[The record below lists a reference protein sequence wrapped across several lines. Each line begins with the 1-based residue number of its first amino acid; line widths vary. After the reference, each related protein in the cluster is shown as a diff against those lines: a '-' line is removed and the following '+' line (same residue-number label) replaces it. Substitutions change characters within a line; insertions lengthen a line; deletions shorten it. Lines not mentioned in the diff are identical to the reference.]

1 MRNWKV
7 VAVVLILLGVFAAFY
22 FFRSSPAKPA
32 QKIERYNFILISIDT
47 TRADA
52 IAVYGNEEIKTP
64 IIDSFAREGTL
75 FRNAVAHVPLTFPS
89 HTTLMTGLL
98 PARNGVRDN
107 HGYRLKQ
114 TIPTMAS
121 LFHDNGYKTAAFV
134 SSIILDHRFG
144 LDHGFDTYNDF
155 IQYGSQ
161 QSVNP
166 QNERIASATTAEA
179 VNWLSANQQN
189 PYFLFV
195 HYYDPHAKYD
205 PPEPYK
211 SNFSNHYYGEIAYV
225 DSQIGVLLK
234 SINDLNKTVILITA
248 DHGEGLGEHG
258 ELGHGLFIYDSTMH
272 VPFLMKGP
280 GIAAKKVITQQVQ
293 LVDVLPT
300 FLELAKIPRPQG
312 LDGRSLQPLLD
323 GESWSEYPAI
333 LETEYPLGIGWSPLY
348 AARSSQWKVID
359 APQPELYNIKEDP
372 KENKN
377 EQGKSD
383 QTVRVLS
390 DKLQKYKKIPPMTEK
405 SHTEDAELQEQLR
418 SLGYLSGT
426 SKPKD
431 LSNLPDPKSK
441 IEVWKL
447 YEQSTFLSMEGK
459 KAESVELLERAAK
472 MDSSNPILLD
482 TLAQFV
488 IDHDPQKAVEYW
500 QNALRLSPEDNK
512 IHHRLALGFKR
523 LGEID
528 KSIIEEQ
535 VALKIDPEM
544 QEALIGL
551 AETLISLNKLQQALS
566 YLQKSLEL
574 DPRNA
579 AAAYQTGNIYLR
591 LGDIT
596 QAASYFE
603 KSIQYNPSLPQ
614 SYYSLAII
622 KGQSGDLAGAE
633 ELLKKSL
640 ELNPSFAEAYFNLGI
655 LYERM
660 GRKDESLQ
668 AYQNFINYAD
678 PKIHAARIEQARQ
691 KLGQ

>member
-1 MRNWKV
+1 M
-7 VAVVLILLGVFAAFY
+7 
-22 FFRSSPAKPA
+22 
-32 QKIERYNFILISIDT
+32 ISIDT

-52 IAVYGNEEIKTP
+52 IGAYGNKQIKTP
-64 IIDSFAREGTL
+64 IIDSFARDGTL
-75 FRNAVAHVPLTFPS
+75 FSNAVAHVPLTLPS

-98 PARNGVRDN
+98 PAKNGVRDN

-121 LFHDNGYKTAAFV
+121 LFRDKGYKTAAFV
-134 SSIILDHRFG
+134 SSVILDHRFG

-155 IQYGSQ
+155 IQFGSQ

-179 VNWLSANQQN
+179 INWLLANQQN

-211 SNFSNHYYGEIAYV
+211 SNFSNQYYGEIAYV

-234 SINDLNKTVILITA
+234 SVHDLKNTVILITA

-258 ELGHGLFIYDSTMH
+258 ELGHGLFIYDSTIH
-272 VPFLMKGP
+272 IPFLIAGP
-280 GIAAKKVITQQVQ
+280 GIAHGKKIAQQVQ

-300 FLELAKIPRPQG
+300 FLELTGIQEPEN
-312 LDGRSLQPLLD
+312 LDGRSLLSLLD
-323 GESWSEYPAI
+323 GKSWSEYPAI

-359 APQPELYNIKEDP
+359 APEPELYNIKEDP

-377 EQGKSD
+377 EQGKTDSN
-383 QTVRVLS
+383 VRKLS

-418 SLGYLSGT
+418 SLGYLTGT

-431 LSNLPDPKSK
+431 PSNLPDPKSK

-447 YEQSTFLSMEGK
+447 YEQSTFRSMEGK

-488 IDHDPQKAVEYW
+488 VDQDPQKAVEYW
-500 QNALRLSPEDNK
+500 QKALRLSPEDNK

-528 KSIIEEQ
+528 KSIVEEQ

-551 AETLISLNKLQQALS
+551 AETLISLNKPQEALS

-579 AAAYQTGNIYLR
+579 AAAYQTGNVYLR
-591 LGDIT
+591 LGDLT

-655 LYERM
+655 IYERM

-668 AYQNFINYAD
+668 AYQNFINFAD
-678 PKIHAARIEQARQ
+678 PKIHAARIEEAKQ
-691 KLGQ
+691 KLSQ